1 MTQFT
6 RQTEYSPESLTE
18 LMQVSAARSFL
29 SAETVKSIDEAM
41 GNARGMTKEQE
52 EYLKRMYE
60 IVLEEY
66 VREQEI
72 NANFEKRQKM
82 LLDNFTNEVVD
93 IKRKSDRR
101 ANRER
106 ENIEKKERKDADK
119 LLGRLGSV

>member
-101 ANRER
+101 ANRDR